1 MSVCP
6 ARVATRFWGVLLPH
20 AVLMPAAAFCLPAS
34 QMLHAVAP
42 VSALYLPAP
51 QSEHVLTAV
60 APTATEYL
68 PASQLS
74 HAAAL
79 TPAAYLPAGHGSL
92 SLEAPGQ

>member
-1 MSVCP
+1 ME
-6 ARVATRFWGVLLPH
+6 
-20 AVLMPAAAFCLPAS
+20 
-34 QMLHAVAP
+34 AP
-42 VSALYLPAP
+42 TTAEYLPAP
-51 QSEHVLTAV
+51 QSKHVLTAV

>member
-1 MSVCP
+1 
-6 ARVATRFWGVLLPH
+6 
-20 AVLMPAAAFCLPAS
+20 
-34 QMLHAVAP
+34 LHAVAP
-42 VSALYLPAP
+42 VSALYFPASHSSQMAEPALAWYLPAP